1 MPRDGLSQYAPPPGT
16 NGITNYTVES
26 TKYNGFVADVTQDLN
41 LPRPIVAGGTGAN
54 NARDAMTS
62 LQGDVA
68 YQVVTNY
75 DSYPFVSGSFY
86 SAAGA
91 TSAPTANAFIGQCY
105 TSDPAV
111 VPPAVPAGQNM
122 FIEARD
128 VTTGLKY
135 LRQKTAGVWAAW
147 KQQAGASTDLDA
159 AYVNVTGDTMTGDLT
174 IADALPSFTLN
185 KTAAGQNNII
195 TGATAGLSRWQMRF
209 GNAAAE
215 SGSNAGSD
223 FALIRYADA
232 GTQIDAP
239 LSISRSSGLA
249 SFAQGITAGNAG
261 TTGTY
266 YFGNS
271 GTKSL
276 TFDSANFNFNGGN
289 LFVNGADFY
298 AAKTATTGGYYFGN
312 SGTKSLSYDGTN
324 FNLLGGS
331 LVAPGN
337 IVCGPGGATAAGSNL
352 VMNGGGATNGG
363 AFISWQKNSVTK
375 WFEGHRSAVLGGGS
389 TSDNL
394 IWTSVA
400 ANKAVLELDASGWVV
415 INPFGGNL
423 AANACALKLTCAGG
437 GTQYGIGLQA
447 ITDGTNMMVFNNSVG
462 TTVGSIGETSG
473 AVTFNTSSSGE
484 LKEDLKSFDA
494 GNIIDQTNVYD
505 FAWKKTGERSYGVIA
520 QQAVEVYPMAVTHS
534 QQDGQEDD
542 FWGVD
547 YSKYVPV
554 LLQELKALRTRV
566 AQLEGR
572 LDAKPA

>member
-1 MPRDGLSQYAPPPGT
+1 
-16 NGITNYTVES
+16 
-26 TKYNGFVADVTQDLN
+26 
-41 LPRPIVAGGTGAN
+41 
-54 NARDAMTS
+54 
-62 LQGDVA
+62 
-68 YQVVTNY
+68 
-75 DSYPFVSGSFY
+75 
-86 SAAGA
+86 
-91 TSAPTANAFIGQCY
+91 
-105 TSDPAV
+105 V
-111 VPPAVPAGQNM
+111 VPTLAVGA
-122 FIEARD
+122 A
-128 VTTGLKY
+128 TT
-135 LRQKTAGVWAAW
+135 TTWPFAVHAAVDTNVGFF
-147 KQQAGASTDLDA
+147 KASPT
-159 AYVNVTGDTMTGDLT
+159 
-174 IADALPSFTLN
+174 
-185 KTAAGQNNII
+185 
-195 TGATAGLSRWQMRF
+195 ATAGF
-209 GNAAAE
+209 GCLND
-215 SGSNAGSD
+215 AGSVWGD
-223 FALIRYADA
+223 L
-232 GTQIDAP
+232 QINSPVKVVNAV
-239 LSISRSSGLA
+239 
-249 SFAQGITAGNAG
+249 TAGSTG

-266 YFGNS
+266 YFGNT
-271 GTKSL
+271 GTKYL
-276 TFDSANFNFNGGN
+276 NFDGANFNMIFSGAGAFNVVG
-289 LFVNGADFY
+289 DIY
-298 AAKTATTGGYYFGN
+298 TWRSAAPTTGALQFSSAGGKYLY
-312 SGTKSLSYDGTN
+312 YDGTN
-324 FNLLGGS
+324 FNLLGGY
-331 LVAPGN
+331 LAVPGN

-352 VMNGGGATNGG
+352 VMNGGSATNGG
-363 AFISWQKNSVTK
+363 AVISWQKNSVTK
-375 WFEGHRSAVLGGGS
+375 WFEGHRSAVLSGS

-415 INPFGGNL
+415 INPFGGSL

-520 QQAVEVYPMAVTHS
+520 QQAVEVYPLAVTHS
-534 QQDGQEDD
+534 VPDEGDE

>member
-1 MPRDGLSQYAPPPGT
+1 MPRDGSNVYHRPSGT
-16 NGITNYTVES
+16 DGIPNYTIES
-26 TKYNGFVADVTQDLN
+26 AKYNSYVADVEQDLN

-75 DSYPFVSGSFY
+75 DAYAFVSGSFY

-147 KQQAGASTDLDA
+147 KQLAGSVADLDA
-159 AYVNVTGDTMTGDLT
+159 AYVNVSGDTMTGPLT
-174 IADALPSFTLN
+174 V
-185 KTAAGQNNII
+185 
-195 TGATAGLSRWQMRF
+195 TGAGGNIGITSTDTRGGGGAVAMSANFNGLGQPGVYTVGAFPLMF
-209 GNAAAE
+209 GTNTTLGMSLN
-215 SGSNAGSD
+215 SGALTVAGSIISQSSI
-223 FALIRYADA
+223 FS
-232 GTQIDAP
+232 AP
-239 LSISRSSGLA
+239 
-249 SFAQGITAGNAG
+249 NA
-261 TTGTY
+261 TTGMY
-266 YFGNS
+266 QFGNS
-271 GTKSL
+271 GTKYL
-276 TFDSANFNFNGGN
+276 NYDGANF
-289 LFVNGADFY
+289 
-298 AAKTATTGGYYFGN
+298 
-312 SGTKSLSYDGTN
+312 
-324 FNLLGGS
+324 S
-331 LVAPGN
+331 LVGGTLIVPGN
-337 IVCGPGGATAAGSNL
+337 ISCGPGGATAVGATL
-352 VMNGGGATNGG
+352 VMNSGSAANGG
-363 AFISWQKNSVTK
+363 AFISWQKNSANK
-375 WFEGHRSAVLGGGS
+375 WNEGHKSAIVGGGS

-394 IWTSVA
+394 IWASVA
-400 ANKAVLELDASGWVV
+400 ANRVVLELDSATGFAIV
-415 INPFGGNL
+415 NP
-423 AANACALKLTCAGG
+423 AGG
-437 GTQYGIGLQA
+437 GLPAPFCAMKVGCSGGGSQYGIGIQVQA
-447 ITDGTNMMVFNNSVG
+447 DNTNFMSFHNSAGTG
-462 TTVGSIGETSG
+462 VGSIGETATTTSY
-473 AVTFNTSSSGE
+473 NTTSSGE

-520 QQAVEVYPMAVTHS
+520 QQAVEVYPLAVTHS
-534 QQDGQEDD
+534 VPDEGDE

-554 LLQELKALRTRV
+554 LLQELKALRMRV

-572 LDAKPA
+572 AGAGAQPA